1 MPIEGGGRLR
11 IIQEY
16 RRVTEEIAVIESK
29 IESANRQMRYLW
41 RAHGHSTFGGIDYS
55 AVRVQGSGFSPG
67 DMESALKVFLE
78 IQQMQEELA
87 ELYAQLDKLKQTI
100 QRLGNKRQQA
110 VILRI
115 EGKTY
120 DEIACRLGITKRQAI
135 RRCEFC
141 ENVT

>member
-1 MPIEGGGRLR
+1 MR

-78 IQQMQEELA
+78 IQRMQEELA
-87 ELYAQLDKLKQTI
+87 ELHEQLERLRGTI
-100 QRLGNKRQQA
+100 NKLGNKRKIA
-110 VILRI
+110 LMMRI
-115 EGKTY
+115 DGKTN
-120 DEIACRLGITKRQAI
+120 DQIAAEMRMTTRQVERIFSTI
-135 RRCEFC
+135 RK
-141 ENVT
+141 NVG